1 MLLWFAERLT
11 ANIIPW
17 RPGCYVS
24 SGVYSSCRQCW
35 RVSTLAFESLSHVGH
50 RCKRSVSQL
59 RSRPTIGALFNCSV
73 NADRIVNETSLFFF
87 FFFFFFCCWEHQNN
101 IVPSSPVLSAA
112 LPFTLPGTYPKCP
125 VTSPCKFYKTAAPV
139 TAGRG
144 L

>member
-11 ANIIPW
+11 ANITPW
-17 RPGCYVS
+17 RPGCSVS
-24 SGVYSSCRQCW
+24 SGVYSSCRKCW
-35 RVSTLAFESLSHVGH
+35 LISKLAFESLSHVGH

-87 FFFFFFCCWEHQNN
+87 FFLLRAPKQYCALQSCSVCC
-101 IVPSSPVLSAA
+101 SA
-112 LPFTLPGTYPKCP
+112 FTLPGTYPKCP